1 MSSFLLGS
9 STAHSSVLARLLAKG
24 APESVMFIS
33 TILCICAVLY
43 ASLHF
48 VPINNPVE
56 SQRGPTWPVG
66 QGIYVPEIAQEARTV
81 PRSKPMSKF
90 PLGRQGGLRATFLS
104 VVAADLWQIL
114 LQKSPGWVLWSW
126 SLGWGKAGKEKKE
139 VWFGPWSQRTMWGEM
154 VPRREERLSLN
165 TRITHFRAGEGLWW
179 LYNPIALMF
188 WKAKRNKTKW
198 QLREVEGFKSQSWFV
213 AKQYESL
220 VFLMPLQMRFCFI
233 FLPCIRLTLLNLPP
247 AVESLW
253 IFDSFVFLKAV
264 LIKTSL
270 IEIRTVIKAN
280 LSLCL
285 LIYPPHCPFC
295 DLWLDRRSG
304 AQRVLE
310 GGAHFI

>member
-1 MSSFLLGS
+1 MCLRSPKKPGLYPDPNPWASFPWAAKVGCGLPSLAWLLLTRGRS
-9 STAHSSVLARLLAKG
+9 FYRNHLGGVG
-24 APESVMFIS
+24 A
-33 TILCICAVLY
+33 
-43 ASLHF
+43 
-48 VPINNPVE
+48 
-56 SQRGPTWPVG
+56 
-66 QGIYVPEIAQEARTV
+66 
-81 PRSKPMSKF
+81 
-90 PLGRQGGLRATFLS
+90 
-104 VVAADLWQIL
+104 
-114 LQKSPGWVLWSW
+114 W

-154 VPRREERLSLN
+154 VPRREGRPSLN

-188 WKAKRNKTKW
+188 RKAKWHKTKW

-220 VFLMPLQMRFCFI
+220 VFLMPQQMRFCFI
-233 FLPCIRLTLLNLPP
+233 FLLCIRLTVLNLPP

-253 IFDSFVFLKAV
+253 IFDSFLFLKAV

-285 LIYPPHCPFC
+285 RVYPPHCPLW

-304 AQRVLE
+304 AQRVLK